1 MRLPDYQLIKR
12 SFEMANIS
20 RYDPFDF
27 TVEPFDDLFR
37 GFFRPVRAV
46 SSEAPQIKMDVKEDD
61 QAYTVHA
68 EVPGVNKEDIQV
80 TIDGNQV
87 SLSAEVKRETENKDG
102 EKLLRSERYFGKVYR
117 SFTLANEIDDTAAEA
132 KYNNGVLELRLP
144 KKATAAAKRLE
155 IR

>member
-1 MRLPDYQLIKR
+1 
-12 SFEMANIS
+12 MANIS

-37 GFFRPVRAV
+37 GFFRPVRAATSTETGV
-46 SSEAPQIKMDVKEDD
+46 QIKMDVKEDE

-68 EVPGVNKEDIQV
+68 EVPGVKKEDIHV

-87 SLSAEVKRETENKDG
+87 SLSAEVKRESESKNG
-102 EKLLRSERYFGKVYR
+102 EKLLRSERYYGKTYR
-117 SFTLANEIDDTAAEA
+117 SFTVGNDIDDAAAEA
-132 KYNNGVLELRLP
+132 KYHDGVLELRLP

-155 IR
+155 IH

>member
-1 MRLPDYQLIKR
+1 
-12 SFEMANIS
+12 MANIS

-37 GFFRPVRAV
+37 GFFRPVRAATSAETGV
-46 SSEAPQIKMDVKEDD
+46 QIKMDVKEDE

-68 EVPGVNKEDIQV
+68 EVPGVKKEDIHV

-87 SLSAEVKRETENKDG
+87 SLSAEVKGESESKNG
-102 EKLLRSERYFGKVYR
+102 EKLLRSERYYGKTYR
-117 SFTLANEIDDTAAEA
+117 SFTVGNDIDDAAAEA
-132 KYNNGVLELRLP
+132 KYHDGVLELRLP

-155 IR
+155 IH

>member
-1 MRLPDYQLIKR
+1 
-12 SFEMANIS
+12 MANIS

-117 SFTLANEIDDTAAEA
+117 SFTLANEIDDAAAEA

-155 IR
+155 IH

>member
-1 MRLPDYQLIKR
+1 
-12 SFEMANIS
+12 MANIS

-27 TVEPFDDLFR
+27 AVAAEPLDDLFR
-37 GFFRPVRAV
+37 GFFRPVRAA
-46 SSEAPQIKMDVKEDD
+46 STEAAVQIRMDVKEDE

-68 EVPGVNKEDIQV
+68 EVPGVKKEDIHV

-102 EKLLRSERYFGKVYR
+102 EKLLRSERYYGKAYR
-117 SFTLANEIDDTAAEA
+117 SFTLGSDIDDAAAEA
-132 KYNNGVLELRLP
+132 KCSDGVLELRLP
-144 KKATAAAKRLE
+144 KKAATSAKRLE

>member
-1 MRLPDYQLIKR
+1 MINLRTR

-37 GFFRPVRAV
+37 GFFRPVRATN
-46 SSEAPQIKMDVKEDD
+46 SEAAVQIKMDVKEDE

-68 EVPGVNKEDIQV
+68 EVPGVKKEDIHV

-102 EKLLRSERYFGKVYR
+102 EKLLRSERYYGKAYR
-117 SFTLANEIDDTAAEA
+117 SFTLGNDIDDAAAEA
-132 KYNNGVLELRLP
+132 KYHDGVLELRLP
-144 KKATAAAKRLE
+144 KKAAASAKRLE
-155 IR
+155 IH